1 MKDIVFM
8 PDYPVREL
16 KDITWCDHKEARFQG
31 MYSLV
36 GYYHCPNCK
45 SKICPQEFQNR
56 GEIR

>member
-1 MKDIVFM
+1 MKDVVFM
-8 PDYPVREL
+8 PDYPIRKL
-16 KDITWCDHKEARFQG
+16 KDITWCDHKEAQFQG

-56 GEIR
+56 G